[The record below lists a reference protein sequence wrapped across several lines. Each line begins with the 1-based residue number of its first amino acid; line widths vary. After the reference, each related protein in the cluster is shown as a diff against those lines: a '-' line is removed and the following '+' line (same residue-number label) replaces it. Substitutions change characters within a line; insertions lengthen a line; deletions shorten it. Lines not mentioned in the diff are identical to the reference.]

1 MSSNN
6 NASQLQEVLNLLEEK
21 QKNPGN
27 ADVETNFFNKA
38 LEYLLTSTV
47 NHWWCTNATLPIAR
61 ESLWLFSLPDHDPI
75 VKYKKKLNTQL
86 SSCTYCV
93 QAYQN
98 SKQSVKA
105 RYDKIFPAETVQDF
119 FQGIE
124 TFDVNRVKSTF
135 KSAQEGTFAMTSQVI
150 CAILEIIYAPYL
162 LKDAKCDEL
171 LGKVFELIQQTKSF
185 PTFSTDTAIYI
196 FRMSFYH
203 HRIVRFWARKLLE
216 KLITMDHYSLSESDF
231 SQVKPLIMAM
241 LTVFNKKEQEES
253 KVDAE
258 IAALCPFEITNDLGE
273 YWKSFRLAIG
283 MASSDMLMICLR
295 ESNVSMSNL
304 IQVQLSS
311 SAAWLAEILKTMTAM
326 LLKMQTTFWGEIT
339 NNSTI
344 YYDIV
349 KQICEHPVFQGAMQI
364 AREGNTGKILQR
376 DGSRYPDDKLMAK
389 IKSMLEWLYPYWSSL
404 RHTSVEKD
412 ITQKILDTTFGYF
425 QMDTWGVMSRA
436 YCAEL
441 GLQIIDQCLADDSVP
456 VDKIVDYVEKIMGF
470 AKTDATSLPV
480 LVQHMPVVARNIL
493 SDLVDR
499 DSSCLNKAFQ
509 TIFQTDDLTSE
520 LEDEDIVNSTP
531 KQSPYG
537 PIWTSVKSCYNEDV
551 RKYSWLVTL
560 LFKAYAN
567 IASSDVPSI
576 VKDVESRNES
586 LSAECKVVL
595 ARFADYR
602 AVVAKTLKVIC
613 TADWT
618 ARKELLTDKDMIQP
632 VLHLLCSPYLEIKQ
646 DAARFIQQYPRD
658 MSDQDLFH
666 DFFYMCQPLK
676 VLEAFN
682 AILREF
688 TALTSSP
695 TLNVFKSVPSL
706 AAFFSIQVHLM
717 TSEPSGYLMTL
728 IEMGPENAKDEDG
741 LIGEFWDVSWRSI
754 SIILDKG
761 LQWASQYKPSAVVNL
776 IVPILD
782 TASQMMHSKKLFER
796 AIAITTQQEQA
807 AVTYDHINTM
817 TDSLSHWVYV
827 TRQDMISRLIP
838 LTNTILDTLKKAE
851 VKISM
856 EAYDRFMTAATGV
869 NSSKLTDGERES
881 LFMAL
886 SAHEPTN
893 FIFLNDDS
901 DDEDV
906 EWQAVNPSSSQTA
919 LKEATVSAMASS
931 ASAPS
936 VIPSQQQPSTRKRQ
950 ITLDQSFSNVAITSP
965 TRPTTATTAKATTPK
980 ITSFFTATATA
991 TDPHEISD
999 DEIEEEFADIDYS
1012 QMPDEWFDASAVT
1025 SSDMQQKQSKPTH
1038 FGQDAM
1044 QVDDPPVQ
1052 QQQQQQQQR
1061 PSSSASIVHKLGSD
1075 VKPKHTR
1082 FYPAESKQPTFA
1094 VTSKGR
1100 KLRPPTMGFTSK
1112 LKNLREEFRAE
1123 RRLIATAKSPSA
1135 AGIVR
1140 QRYGGSQDNS
1150 SDSSDSSSD
1159 EGDDDDAGLLGLI
1172 SDMDGAT
1179 PEFKAAT
1186 VQAESASVKALFD
1199 AKPKRTIKL
1208 IETPITNEFLNRKRN
1223 ARMLEQ
1229 KRRQKIAPNIDRLF
1243 KTLLSWDITETRE
1256 IPPYANAS
1264 MYDAVPSTFQ
1274 TFDEYRAVFEPL
1286 LMLETWSQ
1294 LLRAKE
1300 QLTQNDV
1307 LDRCIVEGRC
1317 HTNDFVDVTFG
1328 LPMSVITNN
1337 LSADDLICVANH
1349 FGNQFFDQ
1357 ISSFSTP
1364 SNDHAWKGKAFL
1376 GKVMNINQ
1384 KKNMG
1389 EVVVRCYFA
1398 GDRISILNSISP
1410 KTSWNILKIMSLTT
1424 TVREYAAL
1432 EGLDYYDLAQD
1443 IINPK
1448 AIPKPKLSS
1457 SSIQN
1462 CCTRYDVNEPQAV
1475 AIVSAMQKKRG
1486 FSLIQGPPGTG
1497 KTKTILALIVS
1508 LLDQRRRATSEDMS
1522 CSGGKLLVCAPSNAA
1537 VDEIAKRL
1545 KEGVMTS
1552 KGLISPN
1559 IVRIGVAD
1567 SVNAS
1572 VKDRI
1577 LDKLI
1582 EAEMD
1587 ASSGKDGAPGGKWG
1601 AKLDTLHQDI
1611 RNIQISLDDVDRE
1624 ITQAGSDMVQMSV
1637 LRDKRKTLAQKLTK
1651 SRILLKDTYQ
1661 DQKNYGKEMEISRVR
1676 ARQKVF
1682 ANADVVCAT
1691 LSGSGHD
1698 MLTQMGVSFETVIVD
1713 EAAQSIE
1720 ISSLIPLKFDT
1731 QRCIL
1736 VGDPNQLPPTVMST
1750 LATKHNYQQSLF
1762 MRLEKNMAAEINLLS
1777 IQYRMHPHISSFP
1790 SKMFYQSQ
1798 LKDGPDMDKVSSAV
1812 WHALPQ
1818 FPPYRFFNIMDGQE
1832 KLGRGKSIFNVA
1844 EADAAVAL
1852 VDMLCSKL
1860 PTVKFA
1866 RKIGVITPYKQQ
1878 VGQLKSRFQKRFGNS
1893 ILDVIDFN
1901 TVDGFQGQEKEII
1914 IFSCV
1919 RAGYGRGIGFL
1930 ADMRR
1935 MNVGLTRAKCS
1946 LFVLG
1951 NAHSLNSSE
1960 YWGDLVYD
1968 AQKRDLITDCEYP
1981 YFNHTIS
1988 EMTIPHNIF
1997 ERAASITKSNPIQYK
2012 KGPVRILAPSSR
2024 SNTISP
2030 SSASSSD
2037 DDGDERTAN
2046 ARTGDKRKS
2055 SSSSN
2060 SKHSSSSRKRRVDED
2075 VEMHDIKKEEEDVKM
2090 TPSTFL
2096 EKVRQ
2101 DKEQKLNVNKS
2112 RSAAAVSFSAPTNS
2126 TSSERTKLSIS
2137 DYRASRGLPPVA
2149 SGRGAP
2155 APQRQSSTGPNSS
2168 LFINKR
2174 KPAATRPKH
2183 TPTFS
2188 EGISAKEHAIM
2199 EHTAAKER
2207 MRSYREE
2214 ERRRDNR
2221 DQAPTKHVRYIDDIV
2236 GDAQNKYKRR

>member
-6 NASQLQEVLNLLEEK
+6 NASQLQKVLDLLEEK
-21 QKNPGN
+21 QQNPGN
-27 ADVETNFFNKA
+27 ADIETNFFNKA
-38 LEYLLTSTV
+38 LEYLLASTV

-75 VKYKKKLNTQL
+75 VKYKQKLNTQL

-105 RYDKIFPAETVQDF
+105 RYDQTFPAETVQDF

-135 KSAQEGTFAMTSQVI
+135 KSAQEGTFSMTNQVI
-150 CAILEIIYAPYL
+150 CSILEIIYAPHL
-162 LKDAKCDEL
+162 LKDTKCDEL
-171 LGKVFELIQQTKSF
+171 LGKVFDLIQQTKSF
-185 PTFSTDTAIYI
+185 PTFGTDTAIYI

-216 KLITMDHYSLSESDF
+216 KLITMDHYILSENDF
-231 SQVKPLIMAM
+231 TQVKALIVAM
-241 LTVFNKKEQEES
+241 LTVFNKEENEDES
-253 KVDAE
+253 KADA
-258 IAALCPFEITNDLGE
+258 AMARLCPFEITKNRGE

-283 MASSDMLMICLR
+283 MASSDMLTACLR

-311 SAAWLAEILKTMTAM
+311 SAEWLAEILKTMTAM
-326 LLKMQTTFWGEIT
+326 LLKMQTAFWGKISK
-339 NNSTI
+339 NSTT

-456 VDKIVDYVEKIMGF
+456 VDKIVEYVDKIMGF

-480 LVQHMPVVARNIL
+480 LVQRMPVVARSIL

-509 TIFQTDDLTSE
+509 TIFQIDDLASE
-520 LEDEDIVNSTP
+520 LDDEDIVDTTP

-537 PIWTSVKSCYNEDV
+537 PIWTAVKLCFNEDV
-551 RKYSWLVTL
+551 HKYPWLVTL

-576 VKDVESRNES
+576 AKDSESRNES
-586 LSAECKVVL
+586 LSAECKVML

-602 AVVAKTLKVIC
+602 AVVAKTLKTIS

-618 ARKELLTDKDMIQP
+618 TRKGLLTDKDMIQP
-632 VLHLLCSPYLEIKQ
+632 VLHLICSPYLEIKQ
-646 DAARFIQQYPRD
+646 DAARLIQQYPRD
-658 MSDQDLFH
+658 ISDQDLFH

-688 TALTSSP
+688 TALTTSP

-706 AAFFSIQVHLM
+706 AAFFSIQVNLM

-728 IEMGPENAKDEDG
+728 IEMGPQKAKDEDG
-741 LIGEFWDVSWRSI
+741 LVGEFWDVCWRTI

-796 AIAITTQQEQA
+796 AIAITLQQEQA

-817 TDSLSHWVYV
+817 TDSLSHWIYV

-838 LTNTILDTLKKAE
+838 LTNTILNTLKKAE
-851 VKISM
+851 VKISV

-919 LKEATVSAMASS
+919 LKEASS
-931 ASAPS
+931 VSAPS
-936 VIPSQQQPSTRKRQ
+936 VIPSQQLSSSAPARKRQ

-965 TRPTTATTAKATTPK
+965 TRPTTNAAKATTPK
-980 ITSFFTATATA
+980 ITSFFTTTATA

-1012 QMPDEWFDASAVT
+1012 QMPDEWFDANANATAAT
-1025 SSDMQQKQSKPTH
+1025 SRDVQQKQSKPTH

-1044 QVDDPPVQ
+1044 QIDEPSL
-1052 QQQQQQQQR
+1052 QQQQQQQR
-1061 PSSSASIVHKLGSD
+1061 PSSSAPMVHKVGSD

-1159 EGDDDDAGLLGLI
+1159 DGDDDDDAGLLGLI
-1172 SDMDGAT
+1172 SDMDGTA
-1179 PEFKAAT
+1179 PEFKAAN

-1223 ARMLEQ
+1223 ARLLEQ

-1364 SNDHAWKGKAFL
+1364 PNDHSWKGKAFL

-1443 IINPK
+1443 IIKPK

-1457 SSIQN
+1457 ASIQN

-1475 AIVSAMQKKRG
+1475 AIVSAMQKKKG

-1508 LLDQRRRATSEDMS
+1508 LLDQRKRATSEDMS
-1522 CSGGKLLVCAPSNAA
+1522 TSGKLLVCAPSNAA

-1552 KGLISPN
+1552 EGLTSPN
-1559 IVRIGVAD
+1559 VVRIGVAD

-1624 ITQAGSDMVQMSV
+1624 ITQAGSDMVQMSI

-1762 MRLEKNMAAEINLLS
+1762 MRLERNMASEINLLS

-1798 LKDGPDMDKVSSAV
+1798 LKDGPNMDKVSSAV

-1852 VDMLCSKL
+1852 VDMLCTKL

-1866 RKIGVITPYKQQ
+1866 SKIGVITPYKQQ

-1968 AQKRDLITDCEYP
+1968 AQKRDLITNCEYP
-1981 YFNHTIS
+1981 YFNHAIN
-1988 EMTIPHNIF
+1988 EMSIPHNIF
-1997 ERAASITKSNPIQYK
+1997 ERTVSIAKPKTIQYK
-2012 KGPVRILAPSSR
+2012 KGPVRISAPSSHNNSR
-2024 SNTISP
+2024 SP

-2037 DDGDERTAN
+2037 DERTTN

-2055 SSSSN
+2055 GSSGSSSSN
-2060 SKHSSSSRKRRVDED
+2060 RKRRLDED
-2075 VEMHDIKKEEEDVKM
+2075 VEMRDIKQEEEDVKM

-2101 DKEQKLNVNKS
+2101 DKEQKLNASRS

-2137 DYRASRGLPPVA
+2137 DYRASRGLPPAA
-2149 SGRGAP
+2149 SNRGSLP
-2155 APQRQSSTGPNSS
+2155 PPQRQSSTGANSS
-2168 LFINKR
+2168 LFINRK

-2183 TPTFS
+2183 THTFP

-2199 EHTAAKER
+2199 EHTAAKDR
-2207 MRSYREE
+2207 MRSFREE
-2214 ERRRDNR
+2214 ERRRDSR
-2221 DQAPTKHVRYIDDIV
+2221 DQTPRKHVRYIDDIV
-2236 GDAQNKYKRR
+2236 EDAQNKYRRHR